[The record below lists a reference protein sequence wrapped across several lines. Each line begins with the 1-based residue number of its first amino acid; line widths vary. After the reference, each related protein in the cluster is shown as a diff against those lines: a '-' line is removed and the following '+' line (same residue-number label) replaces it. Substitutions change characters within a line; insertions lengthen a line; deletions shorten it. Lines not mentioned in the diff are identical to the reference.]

1 MRIRT
6 ALLLLV
12 VTPSVALAA
21 PRDKKRKAPP
31 VVVEPEPAPTPAPA
45 PAPVPVAA
53 PPPASPPGPAQA
65 KPWADGIPEAT
76 QKQASALYEEGNTLF
91 GAQAHAPALEK
102 YRAAVAL
109 WDHPLIQFNLAVT
122 LIRLDR
128 ILEAAEHLDKALRY
142 GAAPYKDELYQQAL
156 DYQRLVQGRVGF
168 VEVTCAQAG
177 ANVLFD
183 GKRWFNCPG
192 TQKIRAMAGEHTLVS
207 ELKGYLTASQPL
219 IVLGGATVTKKVE
232 LVPLDTAVKLE
243 YPHRRWV
250 SWTVTAAGAAI
261 GLAGVGTWFA
271 GRGQM
276 KTFDQNFASECTL
289 TGCTKDLSDHPALRD
304 QRDSAK
310 LKGTIGITM
319 MVAGG
324 AVLVGGIV
332 MTAMNRP
339 KRVLPNMEVIPS
351 EGGIKA
357 QVGWSF

>member
-1 MRIRT
+1 MRTRT

-12 VTPSVALAA
+12 VAPSVAFAA
-21 PRDKKRKAPP
+21 PRGKKAPKAPP
-31 VVVEPEPAPTPAPA
+31 VEEPVPD
-45 PAPVPVAA
+45 PAPVVVA
-53 PPPASPPGPAQA
+53 PPPAPAAPQH

-91 GAQAHAPALEK
+91 GQQAHAPALEK

-142 GAAPYKDELYQQAL
+142 NAVPYKEELYQQAL
-156 DYQRLVQGRVGF
+156 DYQRLVQGRVGL
-168 VEVTCAQAG
+168 VETSCDQAG
-177 ANVLFD
+177 AIVLLD

-192 TQKIRAMAGEHTLVS
+192 TQKVRAMAGEHTLVG
-207 ELKGYLTASQPL
+207 ELEGFLTASQPL
-219 IVLGGATVTKKVE
+219 IVLGGATVTKKVH

-243 YPHRRWV
+243 YPRARWV

-261 GLAGVGTWFA
+261 GLAGVGVWLA

-276 KTFDQNFASECTL
+276 DTFNQNHASECTL
-289 TGCTKDLSDHPALRD
+289 TGCAKDLSDHPALRD

-357 QVGWSF
+357 NVGWSF